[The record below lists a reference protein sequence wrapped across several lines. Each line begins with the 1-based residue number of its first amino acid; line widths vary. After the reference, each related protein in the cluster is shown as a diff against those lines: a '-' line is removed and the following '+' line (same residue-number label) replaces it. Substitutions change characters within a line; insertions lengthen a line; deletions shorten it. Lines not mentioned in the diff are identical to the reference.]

1 MRIFTAVRHSRDSV
15 NFHADLWSG
24 NFYPALRA
32 LGHEIV
38 ESQVDLSPVS
48 RFMHIGHGFTPQ
60 ELEARAR
67 TTQAI
72 LDEVIDAHR
81 EKSIG
86 LFLSYFY
93 NAHFDPGGFAQL
105 RVLGIPSVNFFCNSI
120 YQFELVGAV
129 AAAADFSWHPE
140 KDARSRYLAVGA
152 RPVWVQMGADP
163 NLYRPVDGVER
174 QARIAFI
181 GQRYADRDRW
191 LAAAIEAG
199 LPVDIYG
206 AGWRPPSAREG
217 AHSGAPPAIYLGRR
231 ATVAGT
237 WPSYLDVAR
246 QVLRRDGAL
255 GGAARL
261 VRQWRYRS
269 ESQRLAPIVARSA
282 RGSVPVDAFAETV
295 ARYAVHIN
303 LSNVWADGLPCSA
316 MVPHVRLRDFEI
328 PMCRAAYLTAHT
340 AEIEECYESGK
351 EIETYRSREEF
362 IDKARYLVG
371 HAAYAERLREA
382 GYARARADHT
392 WARRMTL
399 LFDRIG
405 LRPA

>member
-1 MRIFTAVRHSRDSV
+1 MRIFTAVRHARDPAL
-15 NFHADLWSG
+15 FYGGLWSG

-38 ESQVDLSPVS
+38 ESQIDLLATS
-48 RFMHIGHGFTPQ
+48 RFMHIGAGFTAQ

-72 LDEVIDAHR
+72 IDEVTRAHR

-93 NAHFDPGGFAQL
+93 NAHFDPAGFAQL
-105 RVLGIPSVNFFCNSI
+105 RALGIPTVNFYCNSI
-120 YQFELVGAV
+120 YQFELVDAV
-129 AAAADFSWHPE
+129 AAAADVSWHPE
-140 KDARSRYLAVGA
+140 KEARASYLAAGA

-163 NLYRPVDGVER
+163 EIYRPVDGVER
-174 QARIAFI
+174 QARVAFI

-191 LAAAIEAG
+191 LAAAIDAG
-199 LPVDIYG
+199 LPLDIYG
-206 AGWRPPSAREG
+206 AGWSSTREPSA
-217 AHSGAPPAIYLGRR
+217 APSAVYLGRS
-231 ATVAGT
+231 APVPGT
-237 WPSYLDVAR
+237 LPSYLDAAR

-255 GGAARL
+255 RGAARL
-261 VRQWRYRS
+261 VRQWRYRNATR
-269 ESQRLAPIVARSA
+269 RLAPIVAQA
-282 RGSVPVDAFAETV
+282 AKGSVPEGKFAETV

-303 LSNVWADGLPCSA
+303 LSNVWADGRPCSA
-316 MVPHVRLRDFEI
+316 LVPHVRLRDFEI

-340 AEIEECYESGK
+340 AEIEDCYDIGK
-351 EIETYRSREEF
+351 EIETYRSRDEF
-362 IDKARYLVG
+362 IDKAHYLLSHEA
-371 HAAYAERLREA
+371 HAARLREA

-392 WARRMTL
+392 WARRMAL

-405 LRPA
+405 L